1 MAGWWRAH
9 TVLSPG
15 DRRGP
20 ENERWCVAEHERA
33 RKGPAGHRRRRESLT
48 VRRALQIMS
57 RRSTPKPAR
66 FGLRPSKHEHYYCTI
81 TGLFAFLLLSLT
93 RSLSASS
100 SGTSRRGHS
109 HLSLLRLHTC
119 PQPPPPIPPPSPT
132 PTSSIRQRRAPSM
145 RRMAPSVCPLGMR
158 AIRFSLPAYQ
168 AHRHYPHSQLRDLSV
183 HLSTLPLHTIQ
194 GSVQVVSCS
203 R

>member
-81 TGLFAFLLLSLT
+81 TGLFAFLLPLT
-93 RSLSASS
+93 YSVFVSVLFRNEPAWPLASLS
-100 SGTSRRGHS
+100 
-109 HLSLLRLHTC
+109 
-119 PQPPPPIPPPSPT
+119 PPPPHLPT
-132 PTSSIRQRRAPSM
+132 APTSNPPAFPYPNQQHPTAARPVHATHGSIRVPPRNAGYK
-145 RRMAPSVCPLGMR
+145 V
-158 AIRFSLPAYQ
+158 
-168 AHRHYPHSQLRDLSV
+168 
-183 HLSTLPLHTIQ
+183 
-194 GSVQVVSCS
+194 
-203 R
+203 